1 MKGDTKIMANGFVTV
16 NTTVNG
22 NAYTFK
28 VQDGVA
34 IRDKDNN
41 RVLFKNGKFYKPD
54 FDKGVVLHNT
64 GGFFD
69 APSSAISSWHEFK
82 EQPKIELTEADRQC
96 LEAVM
101 DNDNEAGLSI
111 KDIDIA
117 RNQFREGQ
125 VKNDFGKHLTG
136 YAVQKA
142 GSHDGVSDNCLYVSL
157 KSNQGKDYK
166 RFNVDYAGG
175 VNVTQKPKSKSDG
188 TLLTLGTMIAG
199 GILGK
204 IKSGKL
210 KNPHVLKTAGLAV
223 AGAIAGWFVGQI
235 IHSIKD

>member
-1 MKGDTKIMANGFVTV
+1 MANDFVTV
-16 NTTVNG
+16 NATVNG

-54 FDKGVVLHNT
+54 FDKGVVFHNT
-64 GGFFD
+64 GDFFD
-69 APSSAISSWHEFK
+69 APSSAISSWHEYK
-82 EQPKIELTEADRQC
+82 EQPKIELTETDRQC

-101 DNDNEAGLSI
+101 DNDNEVGLSI

-125 VKNDFGKHLTG
+125 VKNDFAQHLTG
-136 YAVQKA
+136 YTVQKA
-142 GSHDGVSDNCLYVSL
+142 GTNDGVRDNCLYVTL
-157 KSNQGKDYK
+157 KNNQNKDYK
-166 RFNVDYAGG
+166 RFNVDYTGG
-175 VNVTQKPKSKSDG
+175 VNVTQKPKSKGDG
-188 TLLTLGTMIAG
+188 MLTTIGTMIG
-199 GILGK
+199 GGFLGK
-204 IKSGKL
+204 IISNKL
-210 KNPHVLKTAGLAV
+210 KAPNTFKTAMLMS

-235 IHSIKD
+235 IHDIKD